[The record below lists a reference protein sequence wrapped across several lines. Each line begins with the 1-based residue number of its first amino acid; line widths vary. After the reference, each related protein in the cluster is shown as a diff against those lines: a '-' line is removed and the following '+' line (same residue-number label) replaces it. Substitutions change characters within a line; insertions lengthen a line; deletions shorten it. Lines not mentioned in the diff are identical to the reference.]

1 MHIFEI
7 CFPGTFLDFPEEESR
22 GRVHIILHLL
32 EMQFTDAVI
41 ALNFFEREQAGAL
54 DNLRER
60 NQASVSEEEEELRQ
74 ALEQEFRKEL
84 GDEVFFQRGPAILSA
99 IELKMK
105 KQRWESGKVP
115 QEYQWRLP
123 FIFAHAYV
131 YALDSFQKILETLVP
146 EPGVPPAVAEAL
158 ERFKTAFPALKG
170 IRDSAHHIEDR
181 GRGLDRQGRP
191 LDLKPVYNGI
201 VHAPSGGV
209 LLLSNLRGNKLGY
222 TLGDGSHGE
231 IAISPEKTAEVAA
244 IFQSVID
251 AFRWKGRPRQI
262 PH

>member
-1 MHIFEI
+1 MHIFPI
-7 CFPGTFLDFPEEESR
+7 TFPGTFLDYPEQESR
-22 GRVHIILHLL
+22 DRVRIIPNLL
-32 EMQFTDAVI
+32 ETQFTGAVV
-41 ALNFFEREQAGAL
+41 ALNFFEREQARVL
-54 DNLRER
+54 ENLRER
-60 NQASVSEEEEELRQ
+60 DQAGTSEEEEELRQ
-74 ALEQEFRKEL
+74 ALEQEFRNEH
-84 GDEVFFQRGPAILSA
+84 GDEVFFQRYPDILLA

-158 ERFKTAFPALKG
+158 ERFKTAFPVLRG

-231 IAISPEKTAEVAA
+231 IAISPENTAEVAA